1 MSIMSQTC
9 VPPPQTLGHRVGAGE
24 RLSTATLHPAAFTK
38 KNLVRRLKDLAL
50 LNASFSHDLRNLFQ
64 PLLMIP
70 ELLTDRT
77 QDPQLH
83 QLAKIVAEC
92 GRQGSALTETM
103 LSLTRGSVTAHEH
116 VKVDE
121 IFQCVTLLLQSHLPA
136 NVFLHVRR
144 HAKTP
149 MIVAN
154 KTQLQQCL
162 LNLGLNAIQAMPQ
175 GGCVFF
181 SATSQSDR
189 GVCLSV
195 EDTGIGMDEDVR
207 DHLFEPFFTTKANG
221 TGLGLLSCKH
231 IVAAHGGEI
240 CVSARVPRGT
250 RFEIYLPLRDVR
262 QSVRMQRNH
271 SLKTGVMR
279 GRVAKW

>member
-1 MSIMSQTC
+1 M
-9 VPPPQTLGHRVGAGE
+9 PQTPVTSTRTLRHRVGAGE
-24 RLSTATLHPAAFTK
+24 CSSTAGLHSAAFTK
-38 KNLVRRLKDLAL
+38 KNLLRRLRDLAL

-77 QDPQLH
+77 EDPHLH

-92 GRQGSALTETM
+92 GRHGSALTETM
-103 LSLTRGSVTAHEH
+103 LSLTRGSVAVHEQF
-116 VKVDE
+116 KVDE
-121 IFQCVTLLLQSHLPA
+121 IFQRVTLLLQNHLPA

-144 HAKTP
+144 HAKTL
-149 MIVAN
+149 MIHAN

-162 LNLGLNAIQAMPQ
+162 LNLGLNAIQAMPH

-181 SATSQSDR
+181 SATSQPDR

-195 EDTGIGMDEDVR
+195 EDNGIGMDEEVR
-207 DHLFEPFFTTKANG
+207 NHLFEPFFTTKANG

-240 CVSARVPRGT
+240 RVSARVPRGT
-250 RFEIYLPLRDVR
+250 QFEIYLPRRDVG
-262 QSVRMQRNH
+262 QAVPMQQTDAFSRFN
-271 SLKTGVMR
+271 SQ
-279 GRVAKW
+279 ASC